1 MLRYHEPAIKL
12 PMKRHTTRSIVL
24 AGSLLCC
31 LRLTGRTADTTSTAA
46 APSAP
51 PQAIKDWQDKRFG
64 LFIHWGPISLKGT
77 EIGWSR
83 IPGPNGAAGGTVPA
97 KEYDAL
103 YRRFNPTT
111 FNANDWVSVAQAA
124 GTKYVVFTT
133 KHHDGFCEFDS
144 KLTDYK
150 ITSPESRFHRD
161 VVKELAAACQQAG
174 LPFGV
179 YYSQPDEH
187 HPDYRKRTHQNYV
200 RYMHG
205 QVRELL
211 SNYGP
216 ISVLWFD
223 GLGGS
228 ARDWDA
234 KRLFPMIRQLQP
246 NILINNRCG
255 LPGDFD
261 TPEQR
266 IGSYQD
272 ERPWETCM
280 TLGEQWAWKPD
291 DQMKSLQ
298 QCVTTLVRCAGG
310 DGNLLFNV
318 GPMPDGRIEP
328 RQVERLKE
336 IGEWLKRNGESIYGT
351 RGGPWKP
358 TRAVASTRREQ
369 TIYLHILRA
378 SAEAI
383 ELPDVPRQVA
393 GASLLNG
400 DKLEFAQ
407 KDGKLRI
414 GLAISQHQT
423 IDTIVKLQLDG
434 SAMDL
439 PAQEIPSGFRAEASN
454 IYHNQT
460 DDYGPQL
467 AFDGDPST
475 RWATDEGTKHAWV
488 GVTLNS
494 PRTVRSVT
502 ISEEYDRVRK
512 FEFQCWDGGH
522 WKTIFRGTTLGSHFR
537 REFAPVTGR
546 EFRLRV
552 LDATD
557 GPTIAEI

>member
-1 MLRYHEPAIKL
+1 M
-12 PMKRHTTRSIVL
+12 L
-24 AGSLLCC
+24 AGSLLSS
-31 LRLTGRTADTTSTAA
+31 LWLTGRAADTRSTAA

-51 PQAIKDWQDKRFG
+51 PPTIKDWQEKRFG

-103 YRRFNPTT
+103 YRRFEPTN

-124 GTKYVVFTT
+124 GTKYVIFTT

-150 ITSPESRFHRD
+150 TTSPESPFHRD
-161 VVKELAAACQQAG
+161 VVRELAAACQRAG
-174 LPFGV
+174 LAFGV

-187 HPDYRKRTHQNYV
+187 HPDYRKPTHEKYIQ
-200 RYMHG
+200 YMHG

-216 ISVLWFD
+216 ISVIWFD

-228 ARDWDA
+228 ANDWDA
-234 KRLFPMIRQLQP
+234 KRLFPTIRQLQP
-246 NILINNRCG
+246 NILVNNRCG

-280 TLGEQWAWKPD
+280 TLCEQWAWKPD
-291 DQMKSLQ
+291 DEMKSLE
-298 QCVTTLVRCAGG
+298 QCVTTLVRCVGG

-318 GPMPDGRIEP
+318 GPMPDGLIER

-336 IGEWLKRNGESIYGT
+336 IGQWLKRNGESIYGT

-358 TRAVASTRREQ
+358 NRALASTRREQ
-369 TIYLHILRA
+369 TIYLHVLHT
-378 SAEAI
+378 SSEAI
-383 ELPDVPRQVA
+383 ELPDIPRKVVDA
-393 GASLLNG
+393 AVLNG

-407 KDGKLRI
+407 KDGKLSVRV
-414 GLAISQHQT
+414 SQRHP
-423 IDTIVKLQLDG
+423 IETIVKVQLDG

-460 DDYGPQL
+460 NDCGPQL
-467 AFDGDPST
+467 AFDGDLST
-475 RWATDEGTKHAWV
+475 RWATDERTKQAWV
-488 GVTLNS
+488 AVTLNS

-502 ISEEYDRVRK
+502 ISEAYDRVRK
-512 FEFQCWDGGH
+512 FEFQRRDRGE
-522 WKTIFRGTTLGSHFR
+522 WKTVFTGTTLGSHFHN
-537 REFAPVTGR
+537 EFAPITGQ
-546 EFRLRV
+546 EFRLNV

-557 GPTIAEI
+557 GPTINEIELQ

>member
-1 MLRYHEPAIKL
+1 M
-12 PMKRHTTRSIVL
+12 L
-24 AGSLLCC
+24 AGSLLSS
-31 LRLTGRTADTTSTAA
+31 LWLTGRAADTRSTAA

-51 PQAIKDWQDKRFG
+51 PPTIKDWQEKRFG

-103 YRRFNPTT
+103 YRRFEPTN

-124 GTKYVVFTT
+124 GTKYVIFTT

-150 ITSPESRFHRD
+150 ITSPESPFHRD
-161 VVKELAAACQQAG
+161 VVRELAAACQRAG
-174 LPFGV
+174 LAFGV

-187 HPDYRKRTHQNYV
+187 HPDYRKPTHEKYIQ
-200 RYMHG
+200 YMHG

-216 ISVLWFD
+216 ISVIWFD

-228 ARDWDA
+228 ANDWDA
-234 KRLFPMIRQLQP
+234 KRLFPTIRQLQP
-246 NILINNRCG
+246 NILVNNRCG

-280 TLGEQWAWKPD
+280 TLCEQWAWKPD
-291 DQMKSLQ
+291 DEMKSLE
-298 QCVTTLVRCAGG
+298 QCVTTLVRCVGG

-318 GPMPDGRIEP
+318 GPMPDGLIER

-336 IGEWLKRNGESIYGT
+336 IGQWLKRNGESIYCT

-358 TRAVASTRREQ
+358 NRALASTRREQ
-369 TIYLHILRA
+369 TIYLHVLHT
-378 SAEAI
+378 SSEAI
-383 ELPDVPRQVA
+383 ELPDIPRKVVDA
-393 GASLLNG
+393 AVLNG

-407 KDGKLRI
+407 KDGKLSVRV
-414 GLAISQHQT
+414 SQRRP
-423 IDTIVKLQLDG
+423 IETIVKVQLDG

-460 DDYGPQL
+460 NDCGPQL
-467 AFDGDPST
+467 AFDGDLST
-475 RWATDEGTKHAWV
+475 RWATDERTKQAWV
-488 GVTLNS
+488 AVTLNS

-502 ISEEYDRVRK
+502 ISEAYDRVRK
-512 FEFQCWDGGH
+512 FEFQRRDRGE
-522 WKTIFRGTTLGSHFR
+522 WKTVFTGTTLGSHFHN
-537 REFAPVTGR
+537 EFAPITGQ
-546 EFRLRV
+546 EFRLNV

-557 GPTIAEI
+557 GPTINEIELQ

>member
-1 MLRYHEPAIKL
+1 MPI
-12 PMKRHTTRSIVL
+12 
-24 AGSLLCC
+24 GFLLCC
-31 LRLTGRTADTTSTAA
+31 LWLTGTAA
-46 APSAP
+46 ETPSAVP
-51 PQAIKDWQDKRFG
+51 APAAGPKATKDWQAKRFG
-64 LFIHWGPISLKGT
+64 MFIHWGPISLKGT

-83 IPGPNGAAGGTVPA
+83 IPGPNGTTDGTVPA
-97 KEYDAL
+97 EEYDAL
-103 YRRFNPTT
+103 YRQFNPTN
-111 FNANDWVSVAQAA
+111 FNANEWVSIAQAA
-124 GTKYVVFTT
+124 GARYVVFTT

-150 ITSPESRFHRD
+150 ITSSESPFHRD
-161 VVKELAAACQQAG
+161 VVKELAAACQHAG
-174 LPFGV
+174 LAFGV

-187 HPDYRKRTHQNYV
+187 HPDYRKPTHQKYV
-200 RYMHG
+200 QYMHG

-216 ISVLWFD
+216 ISVIWFD

-228 ARDWDA
+228 AVDWDA
-234 KRLFPMIRQLQP
+234 GRLFPIIRQLQP

-261 TPEQR
+261 TPEQTV
-266 IGSYQD
+266 GSFQIF
-272 ERPWETCM
+272 RAWESCM
-280 TLGEQWAWKPD
+280 TISAHNQWAWGGTND
-291 DQMKSLQ
+291 GVKSLAT
-298 QCVTTLVRCAGG
+298 CLNLLVNCAGG
-310 DGNLLFNV
+310 DGNMLLNV
-318 GPMPDGRIEP
+318 GPRPDGIIDPE
-328 RQVERLKE
+328 QANRLRD
-336 IGEWLKRNGESIYGT
+336 IGAWLAQYGESIYGT

-358 TRAVASTRREQ
+358 NRALASTRREQ
-369 TIYLHILRA
+369 TIYLHVLHT
-378 SAEAI
+378 SSEAI
-383 ELPDVPRQVA
+383 ELPDIPRKVVHA
-393 GASLLNG
+393 AVLNG

-407 KDGKLRI
+407 RDGKLSVRV
-414 GLAISQHQT
+414 SQRQPV
-423 IDTIVKLQLDG
+423 DTIVKLQLDG

-439 PAQEIPSGFRAEASN
+439 PALEIPLDFRAEASN

-460 DDYGPQL
+460 NDYGPQR

-557 GPTIAEI
+557 GPTIAEIDLQ

>member
-1 MLRYHEPAIKL
+1 
-12 PMKRHTTRSIVL
+12 VL

-318 GPMPDGRIEP
+318 GPMADGRIEP

-557 GPTIAEI
+557 GPTIAEIDLQ

>member
-1 MLRYHEPAIKL
+1 MMLAN
-12 PMKRHTTRSIVL
+12 
-24 AGSLLCC
+24 SLLCWVVV
-31 LRLTGRTADTTSTAA
+31 TAGAA
-46 APSAP
+46 ESIPSRA
-51 PQAIKDWQDKRFG
+51 PQARPEAIKNWQDKRFG
-64 LFIHWGPISLKGT
+64 MFIHWGPISLKGT

-83 IPGPNGAAGGTVPA
+83 IPGPNGEAGGTIPA
-97 KEYDAL
+97 QEYDAL
-103 YRRFNPTT
+103 YRQFNPTN
-111 FNANDWVSVAQAA
+111 FNANDWVSVAKAA
-124 GTKYVVFTT
+124 GAQYLVFTT

-144 KLTDYK
+144 KLTDYR
-150 ITSPESRFHRD
+150 ITSPGSPFHRD
-161 VVKELAAACQQAG
+161 VVKELAEACQHAG
-174 LPFGV
+174 LAFGV

-187 HPDYRKRTHQNYV
+187 HPDYRKPTHQNYV
-200 RYMHG
+200 QYMHG

-216 ISVLWFD
+216 ISVIWFD

-228 ARDWDA
+228 ALDWDA
-234 KRLFPMIRQLQP
+234 ERLFPMIRQLQP

-255 LPGDFD
+255 LPADFD

-266 IGSYQD
+266 IGGYQD

-280 TLGEQWAWKPD
+280 TLCEQWAWKPD

-351 RGGPWKP
+351 RGGPWTP
-358 TRAVASTRREQ
+358 NRALASTRREQ
-369 TIYLHILRA
+369 TIYLHIFQNSPDA
-378 SAEAI
+378 T
-383 ELPDVPRQVA
+383 ELPELPRKVA

-407 KDGKLRI
+407 QDGKLRVE
-414 GLAISQHQT
+414 LAISRRQP

-434 SAMDL
+434 PAMDL

-454 IYHNQT
+454 IYRNQT
-460 DDYGPQL
+460 NDYGPQL
-467 AFDGDPST
+467 AFDGDRST
-475 RWATDEGTKHAWV
+475 RWATDERTKQAWV
-488 GVTLNS
+488 AVTFLS

-502 ISEEYDRVRK
+502 ICEAYDRVRK
-512 FEFQCWDGGH
+512 FEFQWRGEGG
-522 WKTIFRGTTLGSHFR
+522 WKTILVGTTLGSHFQK
-537 REFAPVTGR
+537 EFAPVTGR
-546 EFRLRV
+546 EFRLSV

-557 GPTIAEI
+557 GPTINEIELQ

>member
-1 MLRYHEPAIKL
+1 MAKDAIK
-12 PMKRHTTRSIVL
+12 PMML
-24 AGSLLCC
+24 ASSLLCWSVV
-31 LRLTGRTADTTSTAA
+31 TAVAA
-46 APSAP
+46 ESIPAGAP
-51 PQAIKDWQDKRFG
+51 PQAPPEAIKKWQDKRFG
-64 LFIHWGPISLKGT
+64 IFIHWGPISLKGT

-83 IPGPNGAAGGTVPA
+83 IPGPNGTTDGTVPA
-97 KEYDAL
+97 EEYDAL
-103 YRRFNPTT
+103 YRQFNPTN
-111 FNANDWVSVAQAA
+111 FNANDWVSVAKAA
-124 GTKYVVFTT
+124 GAKYVVFTT

-150 ITSPESRFHRD
+150 ITSPESPFPRD
-161 VVKELAAACQQAG
+161 VVKELAAACKRAE
-174 LPFGV
+174 LAFGV

-187 HPDYRKRTHQNYV
+187 HPDYRKSTHKRYV
-200 RYMHG
+200 QYMRG

-211 SNYGP
+211 ANYGP
-216 ISVLWFD
+216 ISVIWFD

-228 ARDWDA
+228 AVDWEA
-234 KRLFPMIRQLQP
+234 ERLFPMIRQLQP

-261 TPEQR
+261 TPEQL

-272 ERPWETCM
+272 DRPWETCM
-280 TLGEQWAWKPD
+280 TLGEQWSWKPD

-298 QCVTTLVRCAGG
+298 QSVTTLVRCAGG

-328 RQVERLKE
+328 RQIERLKE
-336 IGEWLKRNGESIYGT
+336 MGEWLKRNGESIYGT

-358 TRAVASTRREQ
+358 NRAFASTRREQ
-369 TIYLHILRA
+369 TIYLHVLHA
-378 SAEAI
+378 SSDAI
-383 ELPDVPRQVA
+383 ELPDVPRKVT

-407 KDGKLRI
+407 KDGKLRVR
-414 GLAISQHQT
+414 LATSQRQT
-423 IDTIVKLQLDG
+423 IETIVKLQLDR

-454 IYHNQT
+454 IYLNQT
-460 DDYGPQL
+460 NDYGPQL

-475 RWATDEGTKHAWV
+475 RWATDEGTKQAWV
-488 GVTLNS
+488 AVILNS
-494 PRTVRSVT
+494 PRTVRRVT
-502 ISEEYDRVRK
+502 IREEFDRVRK
-512 FEFQCWDGGH
+512 FEFQSRNGGD
-522 WKTIFRGTTLGSHFR
+522 WKTIFRGETLGSHFR

-552 LDATD
+552 LDAAN
-557 GPTIAEI
+557 GPTINEIELQ